1 MWSLKPE
8 YLLLKSILSKST
20 SSGFVGYFATQ
31 YKKSTLPFELMCVGN
46 GAVGIFTSSVDGVAL
61 TVNGEINADKLILGT
76 VDNTDNAYIS
86 ASDGNVK
93 ISGDAGG
100 SGDVSL
106 TIQNSDTSTS
116 TSQTMTIAF
125 AHTTQNAGKIVS
137 GKDNVFVFGSA
148 QNDSNMQFHT
158 TLDGT
163 DTERMR
169 ITSAGLIGIGN
180 SSPTK
185 TLTVNGDISAS
196 GDLSLKDTGAFL
208 SASIAS
214 NVSAS
219 FHMSS
224 SLTNV
229 RIENLPTN
237 SPNITGS
244 LWLSG
249 SAGAKSKYLVV
260 FTGEGE

>member
-1 MWSLKPE
+1 MANFTSAHTGNE
-8 YLLLKSILSKST
+8 IDLSVASGSTTTGVIKDFNTLSGSST
-20 SSGFVGYFATQ
+20 STINVG
-31 YKKSTLPFELMCVGN
+31 GN
-46 GAVGIFTSSVDGVAL
+46 ITTNDSFLGQ
-61 TVNGEINADKLILGT
+61 KLILGT
-76 VDNTDNAYIS
+76 VDATDNTYLS
-86 ASDGNVK
+86 ASDGNV
-93 ISGDAGG
+93 IIAGDAGS

-106 TIQNSDTSTS
+106 TIQNTDQSTS
-116 TSQTMTIAF
+116 TGQT
-125 AHTTQNAGKIVS
+125 TTLKFMQQAQNAGKIVG

-219 FHMSS
+219 LHMSS